1 MVGRQSCW
9 YRHRLPYIAVVAVAG
24 VDAAA
29 LAVVGAAS
37 LHGGMR
43 VQKASPAASCSP
55 VRFRNPT
62 THWQMASHPP
72 LQQEVSVFPIVPQV
86 T

>member
-9 YRHRLPYIAVVAVAG
+9 YRRRLPCIAAVAVVG

-29 LAVVGAAS
+29 LTVVGAAS
-37 LHGGMR
+37 LHEGMR

-55 VRFRNPT
+55 ARFQNPT
-62 THWQMASHPP
+62 THWRMANHLP
-72 LQQEVSVFPIVPQV
+72 LQQEVSVFLIVPRV